1 MSPIPSL
8 PQEAITTLLNFTLQD
23 RITGSL
29 IGSALGDT
37 IGLYTEFLSSAQ
49 AATSYPSRTFTLHP
63 GPTPF
68 HLDRHRAPFTPGHWT
83 DDTDHSLLLLLSF
96 LHQSTPSSHIFPT
109 QSDFASRLRI
119 WASQGFKPLGTMPL
133 GLGRLLGTVLA
144 SKGFAEEPEGI
155 ARGYWMGTNRFAA
168 PNGSLMRTHVLG
180 LVTVWEEETKCF
192 ELGAEISRA
201 THVDPRC
208 VVACVV
214 GSGLV
219 RELVRGE
226 VTRGEDI
233 DGVIERG
240 RRWYESVVGRR
251 DEDPGVDWE
260 ELWRV
265 CDGKDGL
272 EGLRLDDGA
281 SIGFVYK
288 TLGAGVVLL
297 RMAMARNRGVL
308 DRSRLFEELITEL
321 VMKGGDADTNACFA
335 GALLGAYLG
344 FAALPDHWRNGMVH
358 GKWLVG
364 KAESLCQVLNVKD
377 GQYNGQE
384 DADTAPLGGKPEI
397 SQQDMEAKWMVFQQ
411 EVVRKMEEAKKT
423 DETKTTE
430 PKSKSAWSVPWKK
443 PKKP

>member
-1 MSPIPSL
+1 
-8 PQEAITTLLNFTLQD
+8 
-23 RITGSL
+23 
-29 IGSALGDT
+29 
-37 IGLYTEFLSSAQ
+37 
-49 AATSYPSRTFTLHP
+49 
-63 GPTPF
+63 
-68 HLDRHRAPFTPGHWT
+68 
-83 DDTDHSLLLLLSF
+83 
-96 LHQSTPSSHIFPT
+96 
-109 QSDFASRLRI
+109 
-119 WASQGFKPLGTMPL
+119 MPL

>member
-8 PQEAITTLLNFTLQD
+8 PQEAITTLLNFALQD

-37 IGLYTEFLSSAQ
+37 IGLYTEFLSSTQ

-83 DDTDHSLLLLLSF
+83 DDTDHSLLLLFSF
-96 LHQSTPSSHIFPT
+96 LHQSTPSSHVFPT

-155 ARGYWMGTNRFAA
+155 ARGYWRGTNRFAA

-192 ELGAEISRA
+192 ELGAEISRS

-219 RELVRGE
+219 RELIRGE

-240 RRWYESVVGRR
+240 RRWYESVVGDCITSFTR
-251 DEDPGVDWE
+251 DMLDPPVECARGCSCC
-260 ELWRV
+260 R
-265 CDGKDGL
+265 
-272 EGLRLDDGA
+272 
-281 SIGFVYK
+281 SI
-288 TLGAGVVLL
+288 A
-297 RMAMARNRGVL
+297 
-308 DRSRLFEELITEL
+308 
-321 VMKGGDADTNACFA
+321 
-335 GALLGAYLG
+335 
-344 FAALPDHWRNGMVH
+344 
-358 GKWLVG
+358 
-364 KAESLCQVLNVKD
+364 
-377 GQYNGQE
+377 
-384 DADTAPLGGKPEI
+384 
-397 SQQDMEAKWMVFQQ
+397 
-411 EVVRKMEEAKKT
+411 
-423 DETKTTE
+423 
-430 PKSKSAWSVPWKK
+430 
-443 PKKP
+443 